1 MFSAFFLPFFFK
13 LWTKLFI
20 ELRQLQAQLAASHA
34 RVAELE
40 AQAAREV
47 NWLQRLAVQQIRGV
61 DGRQA
66 ENRYCVVCNI

>member
-1 MFSAFFLPFFFK
+1 M